1 MRLWTVH
8 PRFLDSK
15 GLVAAWREAL
25 LAQKVLAGL
34 TKGYR
39 HHPQLIRFQSQT
51 DSLAAIATFLLGLAD
66 EAQNRG
72 YNFDSSKISRLRF
85 TGQMDETNGQLLYE
99 WTHLKTKLKVRAPH
113 LSRQFRDIKIPE
125 PHPLFRIVPGD
136 VCHWEKM

>member
-1 MRLWTVH
+1 M
-8 PRFLDSK
+8 
-15 GLVAAWREAL
+15 